1 MEILDSK
8 TAGPAIAP
16 SIGKA
21 LFKDMSWRGLRPL
34 QENSSTAIRNG
45 YQTLITAGTASGKT
59 EAALLPVLS
68 LILESPDLAHSRTPV
83 ALYVAPLKALIND
96 IAERLKKLS
105 LRAPLEIYAWHGDV
119 EMSEK
124 NEALKHASILVTT
137 PESLEGLLV
146 SSKIDP
152 TLFFHNLR
160 FFLLDEFHALLSSP
174 RGYQLASQIERLQT
188 YSRYE
193 IQKIAMSA
201 TIGNPE
207 MVLEW
212 MRGSGTRECLLVSDS
227 HQTQK
232 QLMLRKKS
240 YETLLADA
248 QKVVSLGKKA
258 ILFTCSKGEAESLF
272 HYLNRQGLS
281 VLLHHGSIGKKQRE
295 DTERLFKGSDDYPIM
310 IATTTLEMGID
321 IGDVS
326 YVLFYSVPRSA
337 ASFMQRLG
345 RAGRKTGVARAL
357 IYVPTDTEEE
367 GKPLALDQTLEE
379 RLFLLGNLSL
389 FSEGR
394 VEPIEMK
401 DYYPQLFAHQVISM
415 VFREKQ
421 MDRRKIALLKA
432 AYPFKGLQKEDVGA
446 VLSFL
451 EEENYLLRIDQEYRL
466 GWKAKD
472 RLEGAGIG
480 DFLSVFSSSEDWTVV
495 EGNRE
500 IGKVH
505 AATVF
510 HNKRKQGHEVFIQ
523 NFYLAGKAWKVLS
536 VDAARRR
543 ISVQRAESGAKPLW
557 LSGEDAVHP
566 VFSEAIRRFILK
578 PTFSPSCVWD
588 PEVQDTLL
596 KTIAGELYTVSHE
609 ERWVP
614 VMVERKK
621 GADIHLYTYAGTL
634 LNDLLAL
641 LVRQYAPQSRD
652 VRSTWR
658 VIRWKAYA
666 PFHPEEFKDWITSLS
681 YEEFYGLTEDE
692 FTRNEP
698 KFYGKV
704 FPDCLREYIP
714 ASLSVNALIRHY
726 WGLLQSSVRS
736 GGLTSDA

>member
-1 MEILDSK
+1 
-8 TAGPAIAP
+8 
-16 SIGKA
+16 
-21 LFKDMSWRGLRPL
+21 
-34 QENSSTAIRNG
+34 
-45 YQTLITAGTASGKT
+45 
-59 EAALLPVLS
+59 
-68 LILESPDLAHSRTPV
+68 
-83 ALYVAPLKALIND
+83 
-96 IAERLKKLS
+96 
-105 LRAPLEIYAWHGDV
+105 
-119 EMSEK
+119 
-124 NEALKHASILVTT
+124 
-137 PESLEGLLV
+137 
-146 SSKIDP
+146 
-152 TLFFHNLR
+152 
-160 FFLLDEFHALLSSP
+160 
-174 RGYQLASQIERLQT
+174 
-188 YSRYE
+188 
-193 IQKIAMSA
+193 
-201 TIGNPE
+201 
-207 MVLEW
+207 
-212 MRGSGTRECLLVSDS
+212 
-227 HQTQK
+227 
-232 QLMLRKKS
+232 
-240 YETLLADA
+240 
-248 QKVVSLGKKA
+248 
-258 ILFTCSKGEAESLF
+258 
-272 HYLNRQGLS
+272 
-281 VLLHHGSIGKKQRE
+281 
-295 DTERLFKGSDDYPIM
+295 
-310 IATTTLEMGID
+310 
-321 IGDVS
+321 
-326 YVLFYSVPRSA
+326 
-337 ASFMQRLG
+337 MQRLG

-566 VFSEAIRRFILK
+566 DFSEAIRRFILK